1 MILAL
6 QLKVKNGEEQEPT
19 PKISVGSA
27 VYRCWLKFNLR
38 VDDGFVQ

>member
-27 VYRCWLKFNLR
+27 VYRCRLKFNLR
-38 VDDGFVQ
+38 IDDSLIQ